1 MSMKENVDYIK
12 QELST
17 EEKFFESTVKLER
30 FWKKFKYLI
39 IAVVVIIVAAVVGI
53 NYKSSVDAQ
62 NKIAANE
69 ALNLFIKDFKNE
81 KALNDLQALDKNL
94 YEVALYLKASKENK
108 VATVNVPY
116 LKELMLYNDALS
128 KKDEVVLNDLTM
140 NNNFLLKEFAFFNKA
155 LLLTKDG
162 KYEEAKSVLK
172 LIPESSQANQLA
184 QLLLHH
190 IEAKL

>member
-17 EEKFFESTVKLER
+17 EDKIFEGTVKLER
-30 FWKKFKYLI
+30 FWKKFKF
-39 IAVVVIIVAAVVGI
+39 VIIGAIVLIVVAVVGI
-53 NYKSSVDAQ
+53 NYKKSADEK

-69 ALNLFIKDFKNE
+69 ALNLFVQDYKNE
-81 KALNDLQALDKNL
+81 KALADLKELDKNL
-94 YEVALYLKASKENK
+94 YEVALYLKASKNNEIQ
-108 VATVNVPY
+108 AVNVPY
-116 LKELMLYNDALS
+116 LNQLMSYNDAVTKNDLN
-128 KKDEVVLNDLTM
+128 KLNDLSM
-140 NNNFLLKEFAFFNKA
+140 DNRFLLKEFAIFNKA
-155 LLLTKDG
+155 LLLTQEK

-172 LIPESSQANQLA
+172 LIPETSQANQLS

>member
-1 MSMKENVDYIK
+1 MKENVDYIK

-81 KALNDLQALDKNL
+81 KVLNDLQALDKNL

>member
-1 MSMKENVDYIK
+1 MKENVDYIK

>member
-81 KALNDLQALDKNL
+81 KVLNDLQALDKNL